1 MVQPNQAQMGQ
12 AMGQSGLQQQSP
24 ALVAQLQQRQLP
36 QNPNMN
42 VNMNPNM
49 NPNMMQNQQ
58 QNQQQQQ
65 NFNQGPFM
73 N

>member
-1 MVQPNQAQMGQ
+1 MGQ
-12 AMGQSGLQQQSP
+12 PGQNQMAQQGINQSGLQQQSP
-24 ALVAQLQQRQLP
+24 ALVAQLQRQLP
-36 QNPNMN
+36 NN
-42 VNMNPNM
+42 NM

-58 QNQQQQQ
+58 QNQQQ